1 MDILVRHNIEQ
12 RIKEIDE
19 RLRDLDAAEMSEG
32 GLFYAPD
39 SEEIEKLYQDR
50 ERLRRELEI
59 SADRAA

>member
-1 MDILVRHNIEQ
+1 MDILARHNIEQ

-19 RLRDLDAAEMSEG
+19 RLRDLDATEMSEG

-39 SEEIEKLYQDR
+39 SEEIEKLCQDR

>member
-1 MDILVRHNIEQ
+1 MDILARHNIEQ

-19 RLRDLDAAEMSEG
+19 RLRDLDATEMSEG
-32 GLFYAPD
+32 GLFYTPD
-39 SEEIEKLYQDR
+39 SEEIKKLYQDR